1 MASWYLVPCLKELF
15 AEFDR
20 IAPGRDHASDGS
32 IGDATHQQ
40 NPTSDHNPDSK
51 GAVHAID
58 VDNNLNA
65 SFSMEDVI
73 QYFVAECR
81 KNNPNGTDRGRLKYF
96 IYNRRIWSASTGWK
110 QENYTGSSA
119 HTEHAHFSCEY
130 APEYEKDTASW
141 GLVERFGDDVSEQ
154 DVTNALN
161 KFFAVT
167 KNEST
172 GNLPDSRIGHDA
184 GVQRMPG
191 SPFSPDQLMTY
202 QYLGKV
208 GAAVMDVK
216 AMVAELAGKDF
227 TDETAIVQGV
237 LAGLAGAEGAAE
249 TIADAVVNA
258 LPPDLAQQVVD
269 EMAKRLAPP
278 TQP

>member
-20 IAPGRDHASDGS
+20 IAPNRDHASDGS
-32 IGDATHQQ
+32 IGDAAHQAEK
-40 NPTSDHNPDSK
+40 SDHNPDSK

-58 VDNNLNA
+58 VDSDLKA

-130 APEYEKDTASW
+130 ASEYENDTSSW
-141 GLVERFGDDVSEQ
+141 GLVEKFGDDVSEQ

-161 KFFAVT
+161 KFFKVT
-167 KNEST
+167 DQGPDKGNMPESK
-172 GNLPDSRIGHDA
+172 IGHDA
-184 GVQRMPG
+184 SCQGV
-191 SPFSPDQLMTY
+191 PDTINGGTTRLYQLVGNVGKQLM
-202 QYLGKV
+202 
-208 GAAVMDVK
+208 
-216 AMVAELAGKDF
+216 LARADISALLGKDF
-227 TDETAIVQGV
+227 TDEAAIVQGV
-237 LAGLAGAEGAAE
+237 LAGLAGADGAAE

-269 EMAKRLAPP
+269 EMAKRLAPA
-278 TQP
+278 

>member
-20 IAPGRDHASDGS
+20 IAAGRDHTSDGS
-32 IGDATHQQ
+32 IGDAAHQAEK
-40 NPTSDHNPDSK
+40 SDHNPDGK

-58 VDNNLNA
+58 VDSDLHA

-81 KNNPNGTDRGRLKYF
+81 KNNPNGADRGRLKYF

-110 QENYTGSSA
+110 QETYTGSSP

-130 APEYEKDTASW
+130 APEYENDTNPW
-141 GLVERFGDDVSEQ
+141 GLIPKFGDDVTKDEFMAWSQE
-154 DVTNALN
+154 
-161 KFFAVT
+161 FFAKTNVGFAT
-167 KNEST
+167 HMAD
-172 GNLPDSRIGHDA
+172 GIGGA
-184 GVQRMPG
+184 GPAYSVLSAAAGRTNVIKADTAILRSDVQ
-191 SPFSPDQLMTY
+191 
-202 QYLGKV
+202 KV
-208 GAAVMDVK
+208 LQAVSD
-216 AMVAELAGKDF
+216 LAGKDF
-227 TDETAIVQGV
+227 TDEQAIIEGV
-237 LAGLAGAEGAAE
+237 LAGLAGADGAAE

-278 TQP
+278 AQP